1 MYEQTL
7 YDAGA
12 DQGGIATITLNR
24 PERLNAWTPV
34 MEREVRDAMQ
44 RASADDAVRAVILT
58 GAGRGFCA
66 GADLG
71 QRKPGE
77 PYPEWPEG
85 GIGDEADPNFT
96 GRYTDLAGVPKPVV
110 AAINGAVAG
119 VGLAITLFADVRF
132 MAAGAKLS
140 AAFAR
145 RGLIAEHATAWT
157 LPRLIGPMNAMDL
170 LLSGRTILAE
180 EAAAMGL
187 VRVLPAEGFLD
198 AARAATLGLIGL
210 SSPRSMRVIKR
221 QVWDGFFQDLATAS
235 ARATEAQAASRESAD
250 YREGIT
256 AFLEK
261 RTPRFAAA
269 QSERTPNF
277 TAAQS
282 ERGSGPRSA

>member
-1 MYEQTL
+1 MPDGYEQIL

-12 DQGGIATITLNR
+12 GQDGIATVTLNR

-44 RASADDAVRAVILT
+44 RASADAAVRAVILT

-66 GADLG
+66 GADLM

-77 PYPEWPEG
+77 PYPAYPEG
-85 GIGDEADPNFT
+85 GIGDEADPNFAQ
-96 GRYTDLAGVPKPVV
+96 RYSYLIGVPKPVI

-119 VGLAITLFADVRF
+119 VGLAVTLHADFRY
-132 MAAGAKLS
+132 MAAGAKLT

-157 LPRLIGPMNAMDL
+157 LPRLVGPMNAMDL

-187 VRVLPAEGFLD
+187 VRLLPAEGFLE
-198 AARAATLGLIGL
+198 AVRAVARELALH
-210 SSPRSMRVIKR
+210 SSPRSLRVIKR
-221 QVWDGFFQDLATAS
+221 QVWEGWFEDLAGATQ
-235 ARATEAQAASRESAD
+235 RANREQAASRETAD

-256 AFLEK
+256 AFQEK
-261 RTPRFAAA
+261 RQPRFTG
-269 QSERTPNF
+269 R
-277 TAAQS
+277 
-282 ERGSGPRSA
+282 